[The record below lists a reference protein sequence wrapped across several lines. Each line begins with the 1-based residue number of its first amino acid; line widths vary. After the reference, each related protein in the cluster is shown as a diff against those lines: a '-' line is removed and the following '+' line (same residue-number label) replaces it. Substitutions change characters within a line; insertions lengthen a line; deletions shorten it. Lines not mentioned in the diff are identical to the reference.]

1 MQRAAPALPG
11 TRGAST
17 VPRCSSSQ
25 GIEKNKPL
33 VTWELNPFPRQKG
46 KGEASADGGCSAEL
60 GGCCGRRGNGSGAA
74 SGESPQVSSPGAAE
88 EPRLQTASDSRNDS
102 LRAALQGWGYSRCS
116 PFPDGNQLSGAPRPT
131 CRSQHSR
138 SLAER
143 SRSVTTPRSHGTPLL
158 KTEGTSGDGE
168 KSDVSKGRGK
178 LTGNRPLVGLVLF
191 FGSPPAGFPSKVQAW
206 GDAGMQPK
214 GRKEPGG
221 FVPLRTDTKPR
232 HPGSTRGWGRDAGLR
247 KAALR
252 APKGGVGRRGYPP
265 PPGCPPR
272 PRGPAARRGRG
283 GPFGARLR
291 PARGARARGSSA
303 RGSLRVWGRPGFSA
317 AVFCVSSAG
326 SGTRFSPGGE
336 HGEKKK

>member
-1 MQRAAPALPG
+1 M
-11 TRGAST
+11 
-17 VPRCSSSQ
+17 PRHSSSQ

-88 EPRLQTASDSRNDS
+88 ESRLQTASDSRNDS

-116 PFPDGNQLSGAPRPT
+116 PLPDGNQLSGAPRPT

-191 FGSPPAGFPSKVQAW
+191 FGSLPLDFQAKFRLGVTLGCSQRGERSPGVLFPS
-206 GDAGMQPK
+206 
-214 GRKEPGG
+214 
-221 FVPLRTDTKPR
+221 VPTPNLGT
-232 HPGSTRGWGRDAGLR
+232 
-247 KAALR
+247 
-252 APKGGVGRRGYPP
+252 
-265 PPGCPPR
+265 
-272 PRGPAARRGRG
+272 PAAR
-283 GPFGARLR
+283 GA
-291 PARGARARGSSA
+291 
-303 RGSLRVWGRPGFSA
+303 
-317 AVFCVSSAG
+317 
-326 SGTRFSPGGE
+326 GGE
-336 HGEKKK
+336 MRGCAKLP

>member
-1 MQRAAPALPG
+1 MGLF
-11 TRGAST
+11 
-17 VPRCSSSQ
+17 
-25 GIEKNKPL
+25 PL
-33 VTWELNPFPRQKG
+33 LPFPGWESAERCPPPHLQLSAQPFPGRAEPLSNHTTQPRNTFIENRGDFGGRRKVRCFEG
-46 KGEASADGGCSAEL
+46 KGETY
-60 GGCCGRRGNGSGAA
+60 RK
-74 SGESPQVSSPGAAE
+74 PPV
-88 EPRLQTASDSRNDS
+88 
-102 LRAALQGWGYSRCS
+102 GWFG
-116 PFPDGNQLSGAPRPT
+116 FIFWLS
-131 CRSQHSR
+131 
-138 SLAER
+138 
-143 SRSVTTPRSHGTPLL
+143 
-158 KTEGTSGDGE
+158 
-168 KSDVSKGRGK
+168 
-178 LTGNRPLVGLVLF
+178 
-191 FGSPPAGFPSKVQAW
+191 PAGFPSKVQAW

-336 HGEKKK
+336 HGEKK